1 MLIFDTEVLNN
12 KILNWHKKNQRQNK
26 EIFMMRLITTLSIN
40 YYLQNPLR
48 SAAWRFH
55 VIITLQQPWL
65 YFFVSQAM
73 VAWF

>member
-48 SAAWRFH
+48 SAAWRSH
-55 VIITLQQPWL
+55 VTITLQQPWL
-65 YFFVSQAM
+65 YFFVGQAM